1 MKTRKTQNSKKITIM
16 TYTEQL
22 IEAANKSLAA
32 LKKVLKTCNM
42 RVKDCTKRETPHCIT
57 VTLGEDEVTGY
68 HKGRITLD
76 YRTYGQYRVA
86 EYQDYK
92 HGFTAIIA
100 KA

>member
-1 MKTRKTQNSKKITIM
+1 M

-22 IEAANKSLAA
+22 TEAAGKSLAA
-32 LKKVLKTCNM
+32 LKKVLKTSNM
-42 RVKDCTKRETPHCIT
+42 RVKDCTQKDTPHI
-57 VTLGEDEVTGY
+57 VTAYMGEDEVRGY
-68 HKGRITLD
+68 HKGRIVLD
-76 YRTYGQYRVA
+76 YRTYGQYKVA